1 MQCGVATTSF
11 LVNELSRWRVVP
23 FSYILTRDG
32 RSKQLDS
39 DGGPQFMSDA
49 FSKFLRIW
57 GVKHQMSSS
66 YYPQSNGRAEVAVK
80 SAKRMLQDNVGP
92 NGMINSDRVA
102 CAVLQYHNTPLQDGT
117 MSPSQLLFG
126 RALSDFLPVN
136 PRAYRLHPY
145 WVDQINN
152 QTTRSLHHKRLE
164 KRYNFGTRH
173 LRPLELAQNV
183 LIQEQVGRSR
193 RWNRSGVVT
202 ECLPNRQYRVR
213 LHDTGNTTLRSR
225 RFLKPVGYSSH
236 HRGPYSGPTSGP
248 NVQPTEPP
256 MVEEERNAQQSQMTA
271 NATGPLLSAQ
281 QSQMTAN
288 ATGPPLPTRI
298 TRAQRQVSTTAR
310 NSHNWSAD
318 PLSSGSV
325 PPPHS
330 TALPSRDPAR
340 PVVREPLALRKLRP
354 HNNPGLREWT

>member
-1 MQCGVATTSF
+1 
-11 LVNELSRWRVVP
+11 
-23 FSYILTRDG
+23 
-32 RSKQLDS
+32 
-39 DGGPQFMSDA
+39 
-49 FSKFLRIW
+49 
-57 GVKHQMSSS
+57 
-66 YYPQSNGRAEVAVK
+66 
-80 SAKRMLQDNVGP
+80 
-92 NGMINSDRVA
+92 
-102 CAVLQYHNTPLQDGT
+102 

-136 PRAYRLHPY
+136 PRAYHLHPY
-145 WVDQINN
+145 WVDQMNKT
-152 QTTRSLHHKRLE
+152 QMTRSSHHKKLE

-202 ECLPNRQYRVR
+202 ECLPNRQYRVC
-213 LHDTGNTTLRSR
+213 LHDTGNTTLRNR
-225 RFLKPVGYSSH
+225 RFLKPVGFTTYSY

-256 MVEEERNAQQSQMTA
+256 TVEEERNAQQSQMTA
-271 NATGPLLSAQ
+271 NDTGPLLSAQ

-288 ATGPPLPTRI
+288 ATGPSLPARI
-298 TRAQRQVSTTAR
+298 TIAQQQVSTTPR

-330 TALPSRDPAR
+330 TELSPRDPVR
-340 PVVREPLALRKLRP
+340 PVVEEQLALRKLRP
-354 HNNPGLREWT
+354 HNNPGLKG